1 MSLKWRYLVRV
12 KNDLVLLA
20 ELAKNINNSDDLK
33 TKIYNILSHLD
44 NQNTFEKDNKESF
57 GGINRIEHLFNNR

>member
-57 GGINRIEHLFNNR
+57 GGMNSMDFNNL